1 MRRFFMHAIRDCE
14 VAQAE
19 AVQPELFRHR
29 TELVA
34 RESTVGGAR
43 DRIRQDAKRRQ
54 MNTPER

>member
-1 MRRFFMHAIRDCE
+1 MRAIRDCE